1 MICLLSLI
9 VFSFLGIF
17 SASHRQLAKEAFN
30 CVRNKA
36 KREPCETNLD
46 DSVKAS
52 AVGRVLNYSPRAAR
66 ILNKYFEVFS
76 WILLISLLATG
87 IYTSYSVYNFIV
99 YGNCNG
105 AAATAGCSLNSG
117 ASFLD
122 KTLNAT
128 KQIIQGVAP

>member
-30 CVRNKA
+30 CVQNKA

-52 AVGRVLNYSPRAAR
+52 VVGRVLDYSPRAAK

-76 WILLISLLATG
+76 WILLISLLITG
-87 IYTSYSVYNFIV
+87 IYSSISIYNFIV
-99 YGNCNG
+99 YGNCGG
-105 AAATAGCSLNSG
+105 AAATTGCSINSG
-117 ASFLD
+117 VNIVSNLIGGI
-122 KTLNAT
+122 LH
-128 KQIIQGVAP
+128 